1 MPIRAGLKEEL
12 EGLDRHAHG
21 EEAYHDATAIGTL
34 GGAVVFKLESLKAAL
49 QKHELARPD
58 ELERKASGQ

>member
-21 EEAYHDATAIGTL
+21 EEAYHDASTGGAL
-34 GGAVVFKLESLKAAL
+34 GGAVLVRLDNVKAT
-49 QKHELARPD
+49 P
-58 ELERKASGQ
+58 ERMIG